1 MVDQV
6 DGWLSSKDAAHR
18 IGVTQRTLYR
28 INDEARLPDS
38 RIGRVKR
45 LKELDVEAFIEAG
58 RIRPGTL
65 QHLYPESKKPSDSV

>member
-6 DGWLSSKDAAHR
+6 DGWLSSKEAAQR

-28 INDEARLPDS
+28 FIDEDRLPAY
-38 RIGRVKR
+38 RLGRVIR
-45 LKELDVEAFIEAG
+45 LKVLDVEAFIEAG

-65 QHLYPESKKPSDSV
+65 QHLYPESKKPSDGV

>member
-6 DGWLSSKDAAHR
+6 DGWFSSKEAAHR

-28 INDEARLPDS
+28 FIDEDRLPAY
-38 RIGRVKR
+38 RLGRVIR
-45 LKELDVEAFIEAG
+45 LKVLDVEAFIEAG

-65 QHLYPESKKPSDSV
+65 RHLYPESKKPSDSV

>member
-6 DGWLSSKDAAHR
+6 DGWLSSKEAAQR

-28 INDEARLPDS
+28 FIDEDRLPAY
-38 RIGRVKR
+38 RLGRVIR
-45 LKELDVEAFIEAG
+45 LKVLDVEAFIEAG

-65 QHLYPESKKPSDSV
+65 RHLYPESKKPSDSV

>member
-6 DGWLSSKDAAHR
+6 DGWVSSKDAAHR

-28 INDEARLPDS
+28 FIDEDRLPAY
-38 RIGRVKR
+38 RLGRVIR
-45 LKELDVEAFIEAG
+45 LKALDVEAFIEAG

-65 QHLYPESKKPSDSV
+65 QHLYPESKKPSDGV